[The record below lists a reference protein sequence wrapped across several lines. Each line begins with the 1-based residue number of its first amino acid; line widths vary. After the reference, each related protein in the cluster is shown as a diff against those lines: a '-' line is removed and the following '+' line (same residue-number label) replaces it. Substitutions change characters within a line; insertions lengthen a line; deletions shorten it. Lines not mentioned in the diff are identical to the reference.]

1 MNYKILYP
9 EAFPILE
16 CSLRRGERIKAES
29 DAMIAMS
36 PNITLEGKMDGGV
49 LKGLMRKFLAGESFF
64 FQELAATRGDGK
76 VLLGHQQIGGIL
88 DVELDGSYG
97 LLVQKDGFMAG
108 TEGIEVE
115 TKMQNLSQ
123 GFLSG
128 EGFFILNVKGRGTVF
143 LSSFGVIHPINL
155 EAGEE
160 VIVDNGHLVAWPD
173 YMQYNI
179 EKAATGWISSFTS
192 GEGLVC
198 RFRGPGIV
206 LIQTRNPDSFSGW
219 LQSMLPG
226 ANNPSTSNFS
236 DNNSNPLTDL
246 FR

>member
-1 MNYKILYP
+1 MKYNILYP
-9 EAFPILE
+9 EAFPIVE
-16 CSLRRGERIKAES
+16 FSLRRGERIKAES

-36 PNITLEGKMDGGV
+36 STISLEGKMDGNI

-76 VLLGHQQIGGIL
+76 VLLGHSQMGGIL

-97 LLVQKDGFMAG
+97 LTVQKDGFMAG

-123 GFLSG
+123 GLFSG
-128 EGFFILNVKGRGTVF
+128 EGFFVLNIRGRGIVF
-143 LSSFGVIHPINL
+143 LSSFGMIHAINL
-155 EAGEE
+155 DPGQE
-160 VIVDNGHLVAWPD
+160 VIIDNGHLVAWAD

-206 LIQTRNPDSFSGW
+206 LIQTRNPNSFSGW
-219 LQSMLPG
+219 LQSLLPG
-226 ANNPSTSNFS
+226 GGTSSSGN
-236 DNNSNPLTDL
+236 NNSSSSPLDFFNNL
-246 FR
+246 